1 MLLFYNLFC
10 HTMINQQS
18 IDARDFLSEKRNG
31 MMVLRW
37 IRNQEQRE
45 QLIEAFKKEISWE
58 EYQQCLEIKMKDIE
72 IIRQYGERKKWWKL
86 TPSEFSKE
94 KWKFY
99 EDSPVKFYE
108 SLRKKPY
115 LTQAEME
122 RLIDHF
128 KYSSRHVAVFYIKLG
143 DFCLKWITD
152 DQAKMLSESG
162 ATGIILNKRI
172 LTSKHKRILR
182 WMLDT

>member
-1 MLLFYNLFC
+1 MLLFYSLFC

-18 IDARDFLSEKRNG
+18 IDARDSFSEKRNG

-37 IRNQEQRE
+37 IRNQEKRE

-99 EDSPVKFYE
+99 EDSPVKFY
-108 SLRKKPY
+108 
-115 LTQAEME
+115 
-122 RLIDHF
+122 
-128 KYSSRHVAVFYIKLG
+128 
-143 DFCLKWITD
+143 
-152 DQAKMLSESG
+152 
-162 ATGIILNKRI
+162 
-172 LTSKHKRILR
+172 
-182 WMLDT
+182 